1 MKQIKTALALPL
13 ILTLGLAGCADMGSR
28 EGAGIAT
35 GAAVGG
41 ILGAALPGPSRPA
54 QAVAGA
60 VIGGVAGGMIGTSLD
75 RQAGELRA
83 GFGDDRITVVNTG
96 SSLVVTMPQDILFAT
111 DSAQLSSALTSD
123 LGVLAGHLGKYP
135 NSVVQ
140 VLGHTDNVGEA
151 AYNLS
156 LSKQRAEAVRSV
168 LVANG
173 VSSSRVMSIGKGEDQ
188 PVASNLTPE
197 GRQQNRRVEIV
208 IIPN

>member
-1 MKQIKTALALPL
+1 MTQIKTALALPL
-13 ILTLGLAGCADMGSR
+13 IMTLGLAGCTDMGSR

-35 GAAVGG
+35 GAAIGG
-41 ILGAALPGPSRPA
+41 VLGAALPGPSRPA

-140 VLGHTDNVGEA
+140 VLGHTDNVGSDA
-151 AYNLS
+151 SNQS
-156 LSKQRAEAVRSV
+156 LSEARAKSV
-168 LVANG
+168 VSYLTSKGVDASRIVA
-173 VSSSRVMSIGKGEDQ
+173 KGYGEKD
-188 PVASNLTPE
+188 PIATNDTDE
-197 GRQQNRRVEIV
+197 GRAKNRRTEFKV
-208 IIPN
+208 IE